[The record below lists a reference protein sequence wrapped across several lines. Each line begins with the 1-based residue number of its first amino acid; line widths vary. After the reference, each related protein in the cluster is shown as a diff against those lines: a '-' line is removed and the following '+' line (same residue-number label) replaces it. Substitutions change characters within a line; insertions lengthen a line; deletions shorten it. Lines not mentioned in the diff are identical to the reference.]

1 MTGRWL
7 DVKFGVLGNR
17 ELTGGSP
24 SKGPCWQFL
33 VEITQWVLFITTIRV
48 SCNQQSDRFTPSQRL
63 IKTSSSV
70 VSVCKL
76 KVLTL
81 ARSRRPDPADLSIG
95 AIFRWCRHQA
105 YHGSMRANV
114 WKSFGAF
121 VMRIGQLLAEQWYWY
136 AKCRVLTWP
145 TGRTL
150 NLSLLVIKR
159 GQ

>member
-48 SCNQQSDRFTPSQRL
+48 SCNQQSDRFTPSHRL

-81 ARSRRPDPADLSIG
+81 ARSRRPDPADLS
-95 AIFRWCRHQA
+95 IFRWCRHQA